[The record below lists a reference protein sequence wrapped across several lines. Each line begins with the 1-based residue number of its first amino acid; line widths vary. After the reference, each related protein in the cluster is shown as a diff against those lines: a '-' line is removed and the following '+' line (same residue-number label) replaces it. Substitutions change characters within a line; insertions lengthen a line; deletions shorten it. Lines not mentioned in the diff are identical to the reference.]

1 MTDTIAAAAERAEL
15 IPRMRR
21 ACLAMPEAEFTQLI
35 DDMMAVSAN
44 AANRRLLDH
53 LWPTA

>member
-1 MTDTIAAAAERAEL
+1 MTDTISAAAERAEL

-21 ACLAMPEAEFTQLI
+21 ACLAMSEAEFTQLI
-35 DDMMAVSAN
+35 DDMMVVSAN

-53 LWPTA
+53 LWPTG